1 VATEHHSTLVFPILM
16 DVLDAVRE
24 QIDDGHARILTR
36 APVSEKRLGRR
47 ATIRG
52 ERGCRDRSERF

>member
-36 APVSEKRLGRR
+36 APRE
-47 ATIRG
+47 
-52 ERGCRDRSERF
+52 